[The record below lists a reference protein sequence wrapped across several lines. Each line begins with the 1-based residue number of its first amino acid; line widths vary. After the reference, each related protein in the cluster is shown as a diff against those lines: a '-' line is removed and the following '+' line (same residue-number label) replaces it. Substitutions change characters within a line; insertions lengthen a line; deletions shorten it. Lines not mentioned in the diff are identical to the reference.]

1 MSHPHDKF
9 AIIEIF
15 HKDNNNIACRGSLKI
30 GIIGGTGG
38 MGKGF
43 ALRWCQ
49 KHEILIGSRDAARAA
64 AAASEYLSEA
74 KQFYGSISGTISG
87 KDNLAVAQESDV
99 LILSIPYENIDS
111 VCSELLG
118 KIKNGCVVV
127 SPIVPMTKTDI
138 GFEFIPLK
146 ENKPFS
152 HQLVQKYMKDK
163 TKLVSAFHVISE
175 KKLADPKFAL
185 DYDIFVCGDG
195 KESVDVVNGLILE
208 IKGLRPIFLGSGAL
222 AYMAE
227 IATPLLL
234 NAMIKNKMK
243 NPGIKIL

>member
-1 MSHPHDKF
+1 MSNR
-9 AIIEIF
+9 
-15 HKDNNNIACRGSLKI
+15 DNNNIACRSALRI

-43 ALRWCQ
+43 ALRWCP
-49 KHEILIGSRDAARAA
+49 KHEILIGSRDAQRASA
-64 AAASEYLSEA
+64 SASEYVSEA
-74 KQFYGSISGTISG
+74 QQVYGKISGSISG
-87 KDNLAVAQESDV
+87 KDNLSVAQESDV
-99 LILSIPYENIDS
+99 LILAIPYENIDS

-118 KIKNGCVVV
+118 KIKDNCTVI
-127 SPIVPMTKTDI
+127 SPIVPMTKTDV

-152 HQLVQKYMKDK
+152 HQLVQKYMKNK
-163 TKLVSAFHVISE
+163 LKLVSAFHVISE
-175 KKLADPKFAL
+175 KKLVDPKFTL
-185 DYDIFVCGDG
+185 DYDIFVCGDD
-195 KESVDVVNGLILE
+195 KESIEIVNGLILE